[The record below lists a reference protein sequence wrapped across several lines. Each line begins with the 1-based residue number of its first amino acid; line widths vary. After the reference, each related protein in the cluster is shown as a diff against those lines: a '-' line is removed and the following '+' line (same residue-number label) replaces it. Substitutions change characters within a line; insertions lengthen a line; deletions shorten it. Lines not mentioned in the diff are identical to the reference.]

1 MTFELNTAM
10 IFAAG
15 RGERMRPLT
24 DTVPKPLLEA
34 GGKALIVWQ
43 IEALVAAGIQRIV
56 INHAWLGD
64 AIETTLGDGSR
75 WGVEIAY
82 SREGAHA
89 LETAGGIARAFALLC
104 GPTART
110 EAETETETPTRHT
123 VFLAV
128 SGDVYTDFDYAA
140 LRARAQDLHAQTEP
154 GLHLIMVPNPPYHP
168 RGDFVLDG
176 DRLVLD
182 HAAGQ
187 DAKRNALAAALSAAH
202 QAAHPA
208 ADQTAKK
215 LTFANIGLYDS
226 RTFAPIAAMHPIP
239 RMPLLPIYQDAIA
252 TSRATGECWH
262 GRWANVGT
270 PEDLATL
277 DRALRA
283 ALQAR

>member
-34 GGKALIVWQ
+34 GGKALIIWQ

-82 SREGAHA
+82 SGEGAQA
-89 LETAGGIARAFALLC
+89 LETAGGIARALTLLRE
-104 GPTART
+104 PA
-110 EAETETETPTRHT
+110 TPTRHT

-140 LRARAQDLHAQTEP
+140 LRLRAKALHAQTEP
-154 GLHLIMVPNPPYHP
+154 GLHLVMVPNPAYHP
-168 RGDFVLDG
+168 RGDFVLAG
-176 DRLVLD
+176 DRLVPD
-182 HAAGQ
+182 AADRNTDVSGD
-187 DAKRNALAAALSAAH
+187 DAADPAAAHA
-202 QAAHPA
+202 PEPT
-208 ADQTAKK
+208 ADHVRR

-226 RTFAPIAAMHPIP
+226 RTFAPIAAMQPIP
-239 RMPLLPIYQDAIA
+239 RMPLLPIYQQAIA
-252 TSRATGECWH
+252 AKRATGECWA

-270 PEDLATL
+270 PDDLAML
-277 DRALRA
+277 DQALRA
-283 ALQAR
+283 AQ

>member
-1 MTFELNTAM
+1 MTQGTVLETTLEAVLETVLETAM

-24 DTVPKPLLEA
+24 DTVPKPLLEV

-43 IEALVAAGIQRIV
+43 IEALAAAGVRRIV

-64 AIETTLGDGSR
+64 AIETALGDGSR

-82 SREGAHA
+82 SREGAQA
-89 LETAGGIARAFALLC
+89 LETAGGIARALSLIC
-104 GPTART
+104 GQPVSGQSVAQ
-110 EAETETETPTRHT
+110 HS

-140 LRARAQDLHAQTEP
+140 LQSRAKALHAQAEP
-154 GLHLIMVPNPPYHP
+154 GLHLVMVPNPAYHP

-176 DRLVLD
+176 GRLVPQSGGE
-182 HAAGQ
+182 HAQ
-187 DAKRNALAAALSAAH
+187 R
-202 QAAHPA
+202 
-208 ADQTAKK
+208 

-226 RTFAPIAAMHPIP
+226 RTFAPIAATDPIP
-239 RMPLLPIYQDAIA
+239 RMALLPVYQEAIA
-252 TSRATGECWH
+252 TGRATGECWH

-283 ALQAR
+283 KPTPDDGNARA

>member
-43 IEALVAAGIQRIV
+43 IEALAAAGIQRIV
-56 INHAWLGD
+56 INHAWLGN
-64 AIETTLGDGSR
+64 AIETMLGEGSR

-82 SREGAHA
+82 SREGSQA
-89 LETAGGIARAFALLC
+89 LETAGGIARALMLLC
-104 GPTART
+104 GPG
-110 EAETETETPTRHT
+110 TPTRHT

-140 LRARAQDLHAQTEP
+140 LRLRAKDLHARTEP
-154 GLHLIMVPNPPYHP
+154 GLHLVMVPNPAYHP
-168 RGDFVLDG
+168 RGDFVLNG
-176 DRLVLD
+176 DRLVPD
-182 HAAGQ
+182 DDRCAEQGAERADPSANQAA
-187 DAKRNALAAALSAAH
+187 DEAKR
-202 QAAHPA
+202 
-208 ADQTAKK
+208 

-226 RTFAPIAAMHPIP
+226 RTFAPIAAMNPIP

-262 GRWANVGT
+262 GRWVNVGT

-277 DRALRA
+277 DHELRA
-283 ALQAR
+283 ENKAQQQ